1 MNKDV
6 KQSKNERQKQVR
18 EMFLQN
24 ISTTEI
30 ANNLGVAPSTVRKD
44 IRQLGIRKDK
54 TFIDSKIIR
63 MHLEGLNHIEIGFEV
78 DLSPRYVGKIL
89 KKYGYSREARTEDS
103 LIDANIKY
111 ADSKVVLEKIII
123 NGKLYTDITPV
134 FAPR

>member
-1 MNKDV
+1 MDKDV
-6 KQSKNERQKQVR
+6 KQSKKERQKQVR

-30 ANNLGVAPSTVRKD
+30 ANNLGASPSTVRKD

-54 TFIDSKIIR
+54 TFIDGKIIR
-63 MHLEGLNHIEIGFEV
+63 MHLEGSSHIEIGFEV
-78 DLSPRYVGKIL
+78 NLSPTYVGKIL

-103 LIDANIKY
+103 LIDKNTKY
-111 ADSKVVLEKIII
+111 AKNRVVLEKIII
-123 NGKLYTDITPV
+123 NGKKYTDITPV